1 MCYKFLL
8 KLLYLLSKL
17 VTDVGTDNKITQNL
31 IKKILVGVD
40 GSEKSFEAAEY
51 ALNLAEKYK
60 SKLILIVYV
69 LEIEPWLHG
78 EYPYSWGKPEVIE
91 KVYENQKRDIQK
103 ILDKIKEKTDKLDLN
118 SKTDMIMTPRT
129 TNPSIALVDYSEKN
143 DIDLIVVGTRGSTG
157 FKKLLLGSVA
167 SGVVT
172 YAHCPVLII
181 K

>member
-1 MCYKFLL
+1 M
-8 KLLYLLSKL
+8 
-17 VTDVGTDNKITQNL
+17 VTDIATDNKITQNL

-40 GSEKSFEAAEY
+40 GSDKSFEAAEY
-51 ALNLAEKYK
+51 AIELTEKYK
-60 SKLILIVYV
+60 SELLLIVNI
-69 LEIEPWLHG
+69 LEIEPWYHG
-78 EYPYSWGKPEVIE
+78 EYAYSWGKPEVIE
-91 KVYENQKRDIQK
+91 KVYKNQKQEMQK
-103 ILDKIKEKTDKLDLN
+103 ILNKIKAKADEIHLN
-118 SKTDMIMTPRT
+118 SKTEIIMTPRT

-172 YAHCPVLII
+172 YAHCPVLVI